1 MPFGREELEEKIK
14 ELYGIDKITS
24 LMNAQIT
31 KFVLERRWSFL
42 DIARALAYFVEVQGG
57 QLKKETGLGIVPY
70 VIEDARK
77 YFKQLKAQ
85 IEKQQ
90 KDSEQFLKTKTSSY
104 DIECKQTLKIEKSR
118 RRPLIDLGNINM
130 EENNNG

>member
-1 MPFGREELEEKIK
+1 
-14 ELYGIDKITS
+14 
-24 LMNAQIT
+24 MNAQIT

-130 EENNNG
+130 EENNND